1 LFFGS
6 DDETALLVP
15 LDDAALDELALSAR
29 AATAN
34 AASTIVPATRDFI
47 VPPIVR
53 VERRARCAGP
63 RYRAPGMLHATAL
76 AIALMFAGIISA
88 ALAVL
93 ARVFVGVVE
102 AGAA

>member
-1 LFFGS
+1 
-6 DDETALLVP
+6 
-15 LDDAALDELALSAR
+15 
-29 AATAN
+29 
-34 AASTIVPATRDFI
+34 
-47 VPPIVR
+47 
-53 VERRARCAGP
+53 
-63 RYRAPGMLHATAL
+63 MLHATAL